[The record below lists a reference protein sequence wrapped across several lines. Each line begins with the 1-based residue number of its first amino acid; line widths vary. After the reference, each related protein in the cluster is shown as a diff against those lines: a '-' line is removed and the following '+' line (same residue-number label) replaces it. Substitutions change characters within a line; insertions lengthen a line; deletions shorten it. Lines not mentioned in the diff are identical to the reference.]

1 MNNYVFLDEES
12 EDEFYIVY
20 ADTLDEAKNK
30 LIYSLADE
38 GWTKEAMEHQ
48 KGWFD
53 WYYRELKLK
62 KVLE

>member
-12 EDEFYIVY
+12 EDEFYIIY

-48 KGWFD
+48 KAWFD
-53 WYYRELKLK
+53 WNYRELKLK